1 MNLPPVLW
9 KWAAGSGVLIL
20 AVTVLACVCAF
31 GAAEGPSQPDAPGVS
46 GWEEGHTLS
55 AAPDLNGNGV
65 QEMLRLYELDGGLG
79 QRLEVWENET
89 LLWSEEG
96 NQVHMGHNA
105 VFLCTL
111 EETDYLLRYSPYM
124 NQGIGSYAYELFTLS
139 ERGEAQVQRENT
151 LDFSINFQWKMGFD
165 CPDGGRCSAEDIAA
179 FMDEVNHL
187 LAHSVQLLNTDTGL
201 LATFEREGRLYDSL
215 GWLDRREPVFAR
227 DPSQNMLENLRSF
240 QAAMEQ
246 NADASA

>member
-1 MNLPPVLW
+1 MMYNQAVQPVECPKRFVGAASLHSHGDQSAGAESRKMNLPPVLW
-9 KWAAGSGVLIL
+9 KWAAGSGLLIL
-20 AVTVLACVCAF
+20 AVTALACVCAF
-31 GAAEGPSQPDAPGVS
+31 GAAEGPSQPDAPGIS
-46 GWEEGHTLS
+46 GW
-55 AAPDLNGNGV
+55 
-65 QEMLRLYELDGGLG
+65 
-79 QRLEVWENET
+79 
-89 LLWSEEG
+89 EEG
-96 NQVHMGHNA
+96 NQVHVGHNA

-124 NQGIGSYAYELFTLS
+124 NQGMGGYAYELFTLS